1 VRLPWKLGNL
11 APWFS
16 LKVGNDVAIPRCHYR
31 FSVVTPTFNRAET
44 LNRPYE
50 SLRAQTISDF
60 EWLVVDDGS
69 TDRTAS
75 LVREWQGTASF
86 PIRYFHQTNC
96 GKHVA
101 FNRAVREATGELLV
115 QLDSDDACA
124 DNALERFDAIWRA
137 IPRSRQIRF
146 AGIWCLCV
154 DQTGRLT
161 GTPFPRDGM
170 DTTAPDVYYRYGV
183 KGEKWFCYKT
193 EVLRQFPFP
202 EPPGFTYV
210 PESIVW
216 SRMTRKYLIRCV
228 NEALRV
234 YWTVGPSITRSGTS
248 HMGREACRLQHLTA
262 LNEYTPWFA
271 DAPLLFLKSG
281 VHYSRF
287 SFHARRPVRSQFRD
301 VRSWIGKGVLLLTM
315 PGGYL
320 AYLNDSYP
328 SRQGRRSQ
336 LAPRHVAVADRP
348 VG

>member
-1 VRLPWKLGNL
+1 
-11 APWFS
+11 
-16 LKVGNDVAIPRCHYR
+16 LKAVDDVATPSPGYRYR

-44 LNRPYE
+44 LSRPYQ
-50 SLRAQTISDF
+50 SLRSQTIADF

-69 TDRTAS
+69 TDGTAS
-75 LVREWQGTASF
+75 LVREWQRTAGF
-86 PIRYFHQTNC
+86 PIRYFHQTNS

-101 FNRAVREATGELLV
+101 FNRAVREAQGELLV

-124 DNALERFDAIWRA
+124 DNALERFDAIWRG
-137 IPRSRQIRF
+137 IPQSRQGRF

-154 DQTGRLT
+154 DHTGRLT

-170 DTTAPDVYYRYGV
+170 DTTAADVYYRYGV
-183 KGEKWFCYKT
+183 RGEKWFCYKT
-193 EVLRQFPFP
+193 DVLRQFPFP
-202 EPPGFTYV
+202 ELPGFTYV

-234 YWTVGPSITRSGTS
+234 YWTVGPSITRSGIS
-248 HMGREACRLQHLTA
+248 HTGREACRLQHLTA
-262 LNEYTPWFA
+262 LNEYTLWLA
-271 DAPLLFLKSG
+271 DAPLSFLKAG

-287 SFHARRPVRSQFRD
+287 SFHARTPVSSQFRD
-301 VRSWIGKGVLLLTM
+301 VKSWIGRGVLLLSM

-320 AYLNDSYP
+320 AYLKDSYP
-328 SRQGRRSQ
+328 SWRGRR
-336 LAPRHVAVADRP
+336 PRFSGTRHLSVADRP

>member
-1 VRLPWKLGNL
+1 
-11 APWFS
+11 
-16 LKVGNDVAIPRCHYR
+16 LKAGDDVAIPEYRYR

-44 LNRPYE
+44 LHRPYE
-50 SLRAQTISDF
+50 SLRAQTMSDF
-60 EWLVVDDGS
+60 EWLIVDDGS

-75 LVREWQGTASF
+75 LVQEWQGTASF
-86 PIRYFHQTNC
+86 PIRYFHQTNK

-101 FNRAVREATGELLV
+101 FNRAVREGTGELLV

-124 DNALERFDAIWRA
+124 DNALERFEAIWRA
-137 IPRSRQIRF
+137 IPQSRQGRF

-154 DQTGRLT
+154 DHTGRLT

-183 KGEKWFCYKT
+183 RGEKWFCYKT

-202 EPPGFTYV
+202 ELPGFTYV

-234 YWTVGPSITRSGTS
+234 YWTVGPSITRSGMS
-248 HMGREACRLQHLTA
+248 HVGREACRLQHLTA